1 MFKSLELFL
10 HLQNGYLS
18 LSQLSHPQKHCGS
31 QRFRPI
37 SAETA
42 STQASRDAD
51 TLIRGGSTPPKKKK
65 RAKGPL
71 KNAKSMVVCVFF
83 RNFASRKQGLLRPRQ
98 QSPIPTRYRYEPKGM
113 RVAP

>member
-37 SAETA
+37 STETA
-42 STQASRDAD
+42 STQASRGAI

-65 RAKGPL
+65 HAEGPL
-71 KNAKSMVVCVFF
+71 KNCKKHGSLRFF
-83 RNFASRKQGLLRPRQ
+83 S
-98 QSPIPTRYRYEPKGM
+98 
-113 RVAP
+113 